1 MAFFQFRRSREEQA
15 AKLAPAQTVEA
26 MRKRAMHRLIGS
38 AVLVLAGV
46 IGFPLVFDNQPR
58 PIPVDLPIE
67 IADKAKVKP
76 LVAPPPAAMA
86 ATTASEI
93 VVGATADQD
102 SAAPVV
108 TAAPD
113 TAAAAAPVPAP
124 LPAPVAP
131 VTAKVVAPSVEKPA
145 VEKPVAKASD
155 ANKAQ
160 ALLEGKPASST
171 AAVEGRFVVQ
181 VGAFAD
187 AAKVREVRQKVER
200 VGLKTY
206 TQVVET
212 KDGSKTITFDNAII
226 AAGSSVVR
234 IPGFPYDDT
243 RLIDSTGALALADV
257 PKRMLIIGG
266 GIIGLEMATVYDALG
281 SKITVV
287 ELADGLIPGADRDL
301 VRPLHKRIEQRYE
314 AIYLKTKVT
323 KIEAKK
329 EGLKVTFE
337 GENAPAAQLF
347 DRVLLAVGRRPNGRE
362 INAEDARSSRWHR
375 VGRCC

>member
-76 LVAPPPAAMA
+76 LVSPPPAAMA
-86 ATTASEI
+86 ATAASEI
-93 VVGATADQD
+93 VVRTTADQD
-102 SAAPVV
+102 SPIPVVTVAPDTAV
-108 TAAPD
+108 TAAP
-113 TAAAAAPVPAP
+113 VPTP
-124 LPAPVAP
+124 LPGPTSAS
-131 VTAKVVAPSVEKPA
+131 VTAKPVSPPVEKS
-145 VEKPVAKASD
+145 VAKASD

-160 ALLEGKPASST
+160 ALLEGKPASSP

-212 KDGSKTITFDNAII
+212 KDGSRTRIRVGPFPDKAQASQ
-226 AAGSSVVR
+226 AAGKIKKLDISAVVL
-234 IPGFPYDDT
+234 T
-243 RLIDSTGALALADV
+243 L
-257 PKRMLIIGG
+257 
-266 GIIGLEMATVYDALG
+266 
-281 SKITVV
+281 
-287 ELADGLIPGADRDL
+287 
-301 VRPLHKRIEQRYE
+301 
-314 AIYLKTKVT
+314 
-323 KIEAKK
+323 
-329 EGLKVTFE
+329 
-337 GENAPAAQLF
+337 
-347 DRVLLAVGRRPNGRE
+347 
-362 INAEDARSSRWHR
+362 
-375 VGRCC
+375 